1 MSATEAWSPRLL
13 IFDLDGTLI
22 DSQDGI
28 ARSFNVGLRTCGAD
42 PVPHTTVYAMIGLP
56 LTHMF
61 GEVLPASLQHLVPDC
76 ITAYREH
83 YGAVE
88 IPRSTAFPGV
98 TETLAACR
106 AAGRTLTVAT
116 TKGQLVA
123 EQAIA
128 AAGLR
133 PYFDFI
139 LGGDQVPNHKP
150 APDMVLH
157 TLARFHAKL
166 DEAIVVGDSS
176 FDIGM
181 ALAAN
186 VRICAVSYGAQPAE
200 LLRAAG
206 ATWLIDTMPELLG
219 LIGIPRPSAMGG

>member
-1 MSATEAWSPRLL
+1 VSAAKAWSPRLL

-28 ARSFNVGLRTCGAD
+28 ARSFNVALRSRGAE
-42 PVPHTTVYAMIGLP
+42 PVPYATVYAMIGLP

-83 YGAVE
+83 YGTVE

-123 EQAIA
+123 EQAIT

-133 PYFDFI
+133 PYFDYI

-157 TLARFHAKL
+157 TLAQFHAEPG
-166 DEAIVVGDSS
+166 EAIVVGDST

-181 ALAAN
+181 TLAAG
-186 VRICAVSYGAQPAE
+186 VRVCAVSYGAQPAE

-206 ATWLIDTMPELLG
+206 ATWLIDAMPELLA
-219 LIGIPRPSAMGG
+219 LIGVP